1 MDKISD
7 CNRGY
12 EEEKDKQVDST
23 ESNPR
28 EERVGLDQVIT
39 GESQKQS
46 LNDKNSFVYFFIM
59 VITKYAPS

>member
-23 ESNPR
+23 ESNP
-28 EERVGLDQVIT
+28 ER
-39 GESQKQS
+39 GEGWVRSSYKGRIPEA
-46 LNDKNSFVYFFIM
+46 K
-59 VITKYAPS
+59 PE